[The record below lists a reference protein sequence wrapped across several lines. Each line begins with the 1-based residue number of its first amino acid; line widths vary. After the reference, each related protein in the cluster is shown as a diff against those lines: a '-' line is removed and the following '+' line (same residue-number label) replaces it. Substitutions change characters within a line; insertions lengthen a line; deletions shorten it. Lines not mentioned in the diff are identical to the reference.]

1 MSELIKLQGLSNTR
15 DLGGMLGADGRKIVK
30 GKLIRSGHLHSA
42 TPADIAQLSECIDLV
57 VDFRTERECA
67 EKPGPAL
74 PGARMLHLPIFESF
88 AAGVSREQESDK
100 AAFAMIA
107 NAPEKA
113 RQNMIDIYLGFVTS
127 DFSIGQYRRFIRLL
141 LERKD
146 KATLWHCTAGKDRAG
161 FAAVLVQTLLGVDRA
176 AIMEDYLR
184 TNDYLA
190 GEVNALCDMVGRMLD
205 GLDERSDRA
214 VHYLFGAVEEY
225 LEAVYEK
232 ADTLYGGLDQYISG
246 ALGISD
252 EERLLFCSLY
262 LEE

>member
-67 EKPGPAL
+67 EKPDPAL
-74 PGARMLHLPIFESF
+74 PGARLLHLPIFES
-88 AAGVSREQESDK
+88 
-100 AAFAMIA
+100 
-107 NAPEKA
+107 
-113 RQNMIDIYLGFVTS
+113 
-127 DFSIGQYRRFIRLL
+127 
-141 LERKD
+141 
-146 KATLWHCTAGKDRAG
+146 

-190 GEVNALCDMVGRMLD
+190 GEVNALCDMVGRMLG